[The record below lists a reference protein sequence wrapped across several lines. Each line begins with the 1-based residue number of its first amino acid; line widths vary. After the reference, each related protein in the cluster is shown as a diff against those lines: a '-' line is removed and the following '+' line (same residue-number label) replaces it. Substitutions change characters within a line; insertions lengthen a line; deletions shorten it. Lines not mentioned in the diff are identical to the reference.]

1 MIGTFAFIFGRTMR
15 NMVAHRLRRLK
26 EPRYLIATLGGIA
39 YFYFSFLH
47 RMFRHRQGISVE
59 APFMHRPGLLPMLEL
74 CGCIILGIVLLG
86 AWILPQSPAAL
97 KFSEAEVQFLFT
109 APLPRQSLIHY
120 KLLRTQVALLLGALI
135 ASFVMNGR
143 AFSSSAWPF
152 TLGLWLVLLILNLH
166 FLGLGLLRTQLIE
179 FGVSAAR
186 RRWVTLGLLAAAL
199 AAAAYS
205 VREAV
210 PAVVLASRQGA
221 GDLLKEAA
229 RISNTG
235 VPAVLL
241 FPLRIMVRP
250 MLAPSLAAFGRLA
263 LPALGILVLN
273 YIWVVRSEA
282 AFEEASAEAS
292 EKAARKWDRAK
303 RGERGVHIRAPGK
316 RKPPFALSAAGRPEG
331 AIFWKN
337 LISVGRI
344 LNVRIL
350 LAVVALVSISAGL
363 GPVMMPHLPGLWGA
377 LAAALAL
384 FAGAI
389 LLFGAS
395 MFRADLRQDLV
406 DLELLRVWPMKG
418 WQLVLG
424 ELAVPVAL
432 LTGIELVCLLA
443 LLLMVPRAGITF
455 MDTRTASFGLVGGMI
470 LVPAICLGTVL
481 IQNTVVLLFPAWVSL
496 GQERARGLEA
506 SGQRVIN
513 LAMTLVALSFALIP
527 AALGAAA
534 TVLLTW
540 GWMGP
545 VGLIFAGFSASVILL
560 AEGGVG
566 VWALGRL
573 FDDLDA
579 AKAGILKS

>member
-15 NMVAHRLRRLK
+15 NMVLYRLRRLK
-26 EPRYLIATLGGIA
+26 EPRYLIATVGGLA

-47 RMFRHRQGISVE
+47 RIFRHGHGINVE
-59 APFMHRPGLLPMLEL
+59 APFLHQPGLFPMVEL
-74 CGCIILGIVLLG
+74 CGCIILGVVLMG

-120 KLLRTQVALLLGALI
+120 KLLRTQVALLLGVLI
-135 ASFVMNGR
+135 ASLFMNGR
-143 AFSSSAWPF
+143 AFSPSGWSF

-179 FGVSAAR
+179 FGVSAAK

-199 AAAAYS
+199 ATAMYS
-205 VREAV
+205 VREAA
-210 PAVVLASRQGA
+210 PAVELATRQGP
-221 GDLLKEAA
+221 GEFFKEVV
-229 RISNTG
+229 RLSNTG
-235 VPAVLL
+235 VLAVLL
-241 FPLRIMVRP
+241 FPLRVMVRP
-250 MLAPSLAAFGRLA
+250 MLAPSLAAFGKLA
-263 LPALGILVLN
+263 LPGLGILALN

-292 EKAARKWDRAK
+292 ERAARRRDRVK

-316 RKPPFALSAAGRPEG
+316 RKPPFALSAAGRPEV

-337 LISVGRI
+337 LISVGRVF
-344 LNVRIL
+344 NARL
-350 LAVVALVSISAGL
+350 LLVAIALVGSSAGL
-363 GPVMMPHLPGLWGA
+363 GPAILPHRPGLWGV
-377 LAAALAL
+377 LAAAIAL
-384 FAGAI
+384 FTGI
-389 LLFGAS
+389 MLLFGAT
-395 MFRADLRQDLV
+395 MFRADLRRDLV
-406 DLELLRVWPMKG
+406 DLELLRVWPMRG

-424 ELAVPVAL
+424 ELAVPVTL
-432 LTGIELVCLLA
+432 LTSMELVCMLA
-443 LLLMVPRAGITF
+443 LLLLAPHAGSSLV
-455 MDTRTASFGLVGGMI
+455 DARTARFGLIGLMI
-470 LVPAICLGTVL
+470 LTPAICLGTVL
-481 IQNTVVLLFPAWVSL
+481 IQNTVVLVFPAWVSL
-496 GQERARGLEA
+496 GQEQPRGLEA
-506 SGQRVIN
+506 SGQRIVN
-513 LAMTLVALSFALIP
+513 FAMTLVALSFALVP

-534 TVLLTW
+534 TVFLTW
-540 GWMGP
+540 SWMGP

-566 VWALGRL
+566 VWVLGKL